1 MDYRKPYKVVVTPT
15 ATKGLTKIVKNIAFD
30 SPQNARLIKNEIIAS
45 VKKLDVM
52 PERHPYI
59 DDDYIPRLKYRKFI
73 VHNRYIII
81 YQIIAD
87 IVIVDHVVDGYS
99 DYQNLLI

>member
-1 MDYRKPYKVVVTPT
+1 MDCRKLYKVVITPT
-15 ATKGLTKIVKNIAFD
+15 AARGLAKIVKAIAFD
-30 SPQNARLIKNEIIAS
+30 SPQNARLIKNEIVVAL
-45 VKKLDVM
+45 KKLDDM

-87 IVIVDHVVDGYS
+87 MVSIDHVVDGYS
-99 DYQNLLI
+99 DYQSLLR